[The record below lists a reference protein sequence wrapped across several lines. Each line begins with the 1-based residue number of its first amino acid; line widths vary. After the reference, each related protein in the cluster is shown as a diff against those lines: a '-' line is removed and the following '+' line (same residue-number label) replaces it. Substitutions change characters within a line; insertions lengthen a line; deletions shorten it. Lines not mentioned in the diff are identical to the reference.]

1 MAYQLKDP
9 SLSTSTIDELVVG
22 HLKEATPD
30 DIAFFLQEALETGDT
45 KHFARC
51 VGVAAKAVG
60 MTTIAERTGMKRP
73 ALYRLTD
80 GRSKPRLDTIFTVVR
95 ALDVN
100 FQISLAANDADRP
113 QSALNRA

>member
-1 MAYQLKDP
+1 MTYKLKDP
-9 SLSTSTIDELVVG
+9 TLTVIPLEDIVVQQ
-22 HLKEATPD
+22 LKSAMPA
-30 DIAFFLQEALETGDT
+30 DIAAFLQEAFETGDT

-80 GRSKPRLDTIFTVVR
+80 GHSKPRLDTIMKVVD
-95 ALDVN
+95 ALGVKMK
-100 FQISLAANDADRP
+100 LMA
-113 QSALNRA
+113 